1 VTAKVE
7 RLVNLTVALLEAR
20 RPLSFAEIRR
30 RTRFYEQDDAE
41 SARRMFERDKD
52 ELRRLGVPVEVR
64 ELTFGDEVGYVVDRA
79 AYELADVD
87 LTPEEVA
94 ALAMAVR
101 LTGAESEQLALSK
114 LVARAPDPTALD
126 ARPTTRV
133 ALRPDPVDDVAEA
146 VLARQALRFVYRTA
160 AGDRAER
167 TVDPYGVVRR
177 RAAWYLVGRDHARD
191 ALRAFRLDRVEGR
204 PRSVGVAGGF
214 TPPEDLDI
222 AASVSGPET
231 VPVDVELAV
240 APDARWSVELRGGVE
255 TGREHEGR
263 PVLRV
268 DGLDPVRDRS
278 WLLGLG
284 PDVVVLGPPELRDEV
299 VAGLRRLAD
308 TGARNGGGGESG
320 EATSE
325 RSERDD
331 RGGGGESGEATSER
345 SERDDRGG
353 GGEGA

>member
-1 VTAKVE
+1 MTTSAARGTPVPPKVE
-7 RLVNLTVALLEAR
+7 RLVNLTIALLEAR
-20 RPLSFAEIRR
+20 RPMSFAEIRR
-30 RTRFYEQDDAE
+30 RTHFYDQDDAG

-64 ELTFGDEVGYVVDRA
+64 EMTFGDEVGYVVDRA

-114 LVARAPDPTALD
+114 LVARAPDPTELG

-160 AGDRAER
+160 AGERAER

-204 PRSVGVAGGF
+204 PRAVGAAGGF
-214 TPPEDLDI
+214 TPPDDLDI
-222 AASVSGPET
+222 AGAVSGPET
-231 VPVDVELAV
+231 APVDVELAV

-255 TGREHEGR
+255 TGREHAGM

-284 PDVVVLGPPELRDEV
+284 SDVVVLAPADLRAEV

-308 TGARNGGGGESG
+308 GGEDG
-320 EATSE
+320 AATSE
-325 RSERDD
+325 RSDRDH
-331 RGGGGESGEATSER
+331 RGGGGEHQ
-345 SERDDRGG
+345 
-353 GGEGA
+353 